1 MGSQA
6 LMHLLDPFLSLSL
19 LRQCPAAQYSTER
32 HPERKS
38 LFHGETDR
46 GFGTLLGSTP
56 LAAELMEHGSKG
68 QDKTQAK
75 GVRTLLRQRHRLLAL
90 RPPLLRK
97 AKYPQWQSGKAVTY
111 HTRVFPIEEC
121 SSAMLLEVVEGYP
134 LCQMR
139 VR

>member
-90 RPPLLRK
+90 RQPLLRI
-97 AKYPQWQSGKAVTY
+97 PQIPQRPSSKDVTY
-111 HTRVFPIEEC
+111 HTSVFPVQERR
-121 SSAMLLEVVEGYP
+121 SAVLLGVVE
-134 LCQMR
+134 R
-139 VR
+139 D